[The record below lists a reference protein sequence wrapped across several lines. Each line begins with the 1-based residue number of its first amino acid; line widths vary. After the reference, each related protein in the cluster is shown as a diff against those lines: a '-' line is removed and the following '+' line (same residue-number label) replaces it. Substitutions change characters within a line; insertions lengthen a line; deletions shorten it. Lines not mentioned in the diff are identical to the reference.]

1 MKYRSKRYRKA
12 AEMIPA
18 GKLFSLDEAADL
30 VRKLPTTKFNQT
42 VTLSFR
48 LTADPKQSDQMVR
61 GTCPLPHGS
70 GKTVKVAVFAQGDAA
85 TAAKN
90 AGAEVIGYED
100 LIAKVKEGFLGFD
113 VAIATPAAM
122 AEVRKLGKQLGP
134 RGLMP
139 NPKTGTVT
147 DDIAGAVKSVKAGRV
162 EFKLDKNGNV
172 AAPVG
177 KVGFEQSAIVEN
189 AQALIDAVMRARPA
203 AAKGRFIENITLAA
217 TMSPPIK
224 VDVTKHVKIAVAA

>member
-1 MKYRSKRYRKA
+1 MKKRSKRYRQA

-18 GKLFSLDEAADL
+18 GQLFSLEEAAGL
-30 VRKLPTTKFNQT
+30 VKKLPTTKFSQSI
-42 VTLSFR
+42 TLSFR

-70 GKTVKVAVFAQGDAA
+70 GKSVKVVVFAQGEAA
-85 TAAKN
+85 NAAKN
-90 AGAEVIGYED
+90 AGAEIVGFED
-100 LIAKVKEGFLGFD
+100 LIARIKEGFLDFD

-122 AEVRKLGKQLGP
+122 AEVRKLGNQLGP

-147 DDIAGAVKSVKAGRV
+147 EDTAGAVKAVKAGRV

-172 AAPVG
+172 AASIG
-177 KVGFEQSAIVEN
+177 KISFDDKALVEN
-189 AQALIDAVMRARPA
+189 GQALIDAIMRARPA
-203 AAKGRFIENITLAA
+203 SAKGRFIETMTLAA

-224 VDVTKHVKIAVAA
+224 IDVTKHIKIATAA